1 MAQPAPADNVSDQG
15 TTGGTSQSSRPEDL
29 SNLRI
34 PLNMKVV
41 PDRAQPIRAPAVL
54 IADFK
59 EVLSDVGRSI
69 HDLVQDYLSSDDSSK
84 VKSSRFGFL
93 VTEIGEVRS
102 VKLGLAEVKEALGR
116 STALCQSI
124 AEHNGDG
131 TQLWSNVRILSD
143 QFHSNAQG
151 ILIKLRSMN
160 FGETAPVE
168 SFGVAMELL
177 NQVQSSARKTAIQL
191 YAVTQATMS

>member
-1 MAQPAPADNVSDQG
+1 
-15 TTGGTSQSSRPEDL
+15 
-29 SNLRI
+29 
-34 PLNMKVV
+34 MKVV
-41 PDRAQPIRAPAVL
+41 PDKARPIRAPAVL

-59 EVLSDVGRSI
+59 EVLSDVERSI
-69 HDLVQDYLSSDDSSK
+69 DDLVQDYLSSDDSSK
-84 VKSSRFGFL
+84 DKSSRFGFL

-143 QFHSNAQG
+143 QFQFNAQS

-168 SFGVAMELL
+168 FFGVAMELL

-191 YAVTQATMS
+191 DAVTQATMS